1 MITYKILEEKEGKVM
16 LQTEDTSN
24 WLSKKE
30 KTLVVKEM
38 TKEEATQLMEKTKQQ
53 RQQQIQYIQDKV
65 NSEISSI
72 DLVLNNL
79 KK

>member
-1 MITYKILEEKEGKVM
+1 M